1 MAEREEDMIVLNS
14 DRKLNGVRPVLAIAA
29 LGCAAA
35 AVLAVRAR
43 RHHREWLD

>member
-1 MAEREEDMIVLNS
+1 MNGFIDR
-14 DRKLNGVRPVLAIAA
+14 RKLGVRRPVLAIAA

-43 RHHREWLD
+43 RHHKDWDN

>member
-1 MAEREEDMIVLNS
+1 MNDFLGRRRL
-14 DRKLNGVRPVLAIAA
+14 GVGRPVLAIAA

-43 RHHREWLD
+43 RHHKDRAD

>member
-1 MAEREEDMIVLNS
+1 MSGFINR
-14 DRKLNGVRPVLAIAA
+14 RKLVLGRPVLAIAA

-43 RHHREWLD
+43 RHHKDLDD